1 MDSVCFLLH
10 VQCKKN
16 PQDKQPQMIF
26 PPELKP
32 PRFYATVK
40 ALPNDGLVK
49 MYMLFSCEHQR
60 LGYVRSPLG
69 NCKLAE
75 DRSKP
80 FISAP
85 PIIQCVLLIT
95 STCADSFPPSFPPS
109 SLSPPSSPPSGP
121 FLRLKFPCSYRGR
134 LI

>member
-1 MDSVCFLLH
+1 
-10 VQCKKN
+10 
-16 PQDKQPQMIF
+16 MIF

-32 PRFYATVK
+32 PRFYVTVK
-40 ALPNDGLVK
+40 ALSNDDLVK

-69 NCKLAE
+69 NCKLTE

-95 STCADSFPPSFPPS
+95 SIHSFPPSFPPS
-109 SLSPPSSPPSGP
+109 SLLPPSSPPSGP
-121 FLRLKFPCSYRGR
+121 FLHLNFPCRKINLAYPGFSNSAPPPVALQYNRGG
-134 LI
+134 